1 MKPIHIIL
9 SLLLLATIPFAYSD
23 WWYRQK
29 ADANS
34 VQTREFFGPDISTV
48 EDGLTQARGVTSL
61 TISTFDTKT
70 QEVVDFSVAK
80 TDRGWVIPSHSN
92 YPADGGSRTGQIAGN
107 FLALKPI
114 DTVNIEPAR
123 FAEVGLLDP
132 NAPDVL
138 KASDD
143 SEAYAKRVTLKNA
156 QDRVLLD
163 VLVGKQVDEKWGQ
176 RYVRV
181 AGEDKVYT
189 AKIDVYDLETDFE
202 KWVERDLLKIKADE
216 IRQIVMDPHRVE
228 FKSTQEAGVIPGEQ
242 SSISRTDKDAEWVDG
257 AVPGRKPIPAGKIL
271 DQDKLKTLVSSLTD
285 IRLSGV
291 RPLEKSIP
299 ALRPFGIYVD
309 QQGNLFA
316 REGGE
321 QIITADG
328 MVFHLSL
335 GELAEGSGKALSS
348 GAKAGKTVTADAA
361 KKDHRYLAIF
371 AQYEEKLDSVLQA
384 IKDDPPAK
392 ADEKKDDKAPKAPT
406 AEEKKKQRI
415 EEMKAKAKT
424 YAERFDRFIFVVSDD
439 TVKKIRPIRDSI
451 LKDKPLPAPVTASG
465 PLIRETPIKMPD
477 GQLPVPTPEAPKAP
491 EAPILTPEPAPK
503 KD

>member
-29 ADANS
+29 ADAQS
-34 VQTREFFGPDISTV
+34 VQAREFFGPDISTV
-48 EDGLTQARGVTSL
+48 EDGFARAREVTSL
-61 TISTFDTKT
+61 TISTFDAKT
-70 QEVVDFSVAK
+70 QEVVDFSVANK
-80 TDRGWVIPSHSN
+80 GGKWIIPSHSD

-107 FLALKPI
+107 FLGLKPI

-132 NAPDVL
+132 NAPDAL

-163 VLVGKQVDEKWGQ
+163 VLVGKTVEEKWGQ

-228 FKSTQEAGVIPGEQ
+228 FQADGQAGVIPGEQ
-242 SSISRTDKDAEWVDG
+242 SAISRKDKDAEWVDEV
-257 AVPGRKPIPAGKIL
+257 VPGRKPIPAGKIL
-271 DQDKLKTLVSSLTD
+271 DQDKVKSLVSALTD

-309 QQGNLFA
+309 QKGNLFA

-328 MVFHLSL
+328 MVFQLSL
-335 GELAEGSGKALSS
+335 GEFAEGSGKALSS
-348 GAKAGKTVTADAA
+348 GAKAGKTATTDAA
-361 KKDHRYLAIF
+361 KKDHRFLAIF
-371 AQYEEKLDSVLQA
+371 SQYEEKLDSVLQA

-392 ADEKKDDKAPKAPT
+392 AEEKKDDKAPKAPT
-406 AEEKKKQRI
+406 AEEKRKQRKD
-415 EEMKAKAKT
+415 EMVAKAKT
-424 YAERFDRFIFVVSDD
+424 YADRFDRFIFVVSDD

-451 LKDKPLPAPVTASG
+451 LKDKPLPEPVSATGTLIKAPPVKL
-465 PLIRETPIKMPD
+465 PE